1 MDQPSIEQIWQE
13 LDRIMDP
20 EIPVISLV
28 ELGIVRGV
36 AYEGPGLV
44 ISLTPTFA
52 GCPALE
58 VMKQAVH
65 QRMAALGLTGVTV
78 RVVLSPPWTTD
89 SIAPEARRKLK
100 AFGIAPPVMHGG
112 QVEILFAEQAIC
124 PHCDSSDTELK
135 NSFGPTPCR
144 AIYVCNSCRQPFEQF
159 KPL

>member
-1 MDQPSIEQIWQE
+1 MPRPALERVWEE
-13 LDRIMDP
+13 LGRIMDP
-20 EIPVISLV
+20 EIPVVSLV
-28 ELGIVRGV
+28 ELGIVRAV
-36 AYEGPGLV
+36 AYEQPGLV
-44 ISLTPTFA
+44 ITITPTFA

-65 QRMAALGLTGVTV
+65 RRMADLGLTPVTV

-89 SIAPEARRKLK
+89 WIAPEARRKLK
-100 AFGIAPPVMHGG
+100 EFGLAPPPMHGG
-112 QVEILFAEQAIC
+112 QVEVLFAEQAVC

-144 AIYVCNSCRQPFEQF
+144 AIYVCRSCRQPFEQF